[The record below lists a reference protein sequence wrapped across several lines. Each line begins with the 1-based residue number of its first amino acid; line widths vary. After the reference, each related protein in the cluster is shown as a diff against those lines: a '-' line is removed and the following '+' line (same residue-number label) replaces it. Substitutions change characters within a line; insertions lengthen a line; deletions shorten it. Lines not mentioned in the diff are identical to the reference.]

1 MPAGRNLVRLVA
13 AVILLAGCGV
23 ATRTATSPTA
33 ERTATAAPGPRQSPS
48 PTGGGY
54 GGALGAGHPAASSRP
69 GGGSSGGGQP
79 STSNPDAGAL
89 GSMSRGFLRPSP
101 YSSVNLEIDVAGAA
115 APSSAVVSEMVAL
128 LGRETGKPVGQA
140 GGQALAGPGAGCWS
154 DSDIM
159 ALASPR

>member
-69 GGGSSGGGQP
+69 GGGSSGGGQT

-89 GSMSRGFLRPSP
+89 GSMIRGVFLTTP
-101 YSSVNLEIDVAGAA
+101 YSTAIL
-115 APSSAVVSEMVAL
+115 
-128 LGRETGKPVGQA
+128 
-140 GGQALAGPGAGCWS
+140 
-154 DSDIM
+154 DI
-159 ALASPR
+159 R